1 MRNNFQPP
9 SGGFFCV
16 KIPSWCRPH
25 CGGTFGSQSG
35 FCFYAAMYKGEV
47 IEEFTKAQ
55 LSKFYKKWG
64 KLTGKELAE
73 ALENLNYYNKEYPV
87 NTLKPLVKASSVYM
101 EFGSKGQKLIRT
113 VDNEVESILIKF
125 TKNEINEKVM
135 VSGMVYK
142 NSLQNEVFTAT
153 NFLKEEIDKGKG
165 VVLQRFI
172 EEMHP
177 TLKKRF
183 DKHIAS
189 IKAGNVNAAE
199 SDIMRA
205 GWAGSHGEIR
215 ALDALLKKVD
225 PAGKLGDAV
234 FNDVTGYNRFLR
246 AGAKEIQPPCVHCY
260 YITTGVKFIGF

>member
-1 MRNNFQPP
+1 
-9 SGGFFCV
+9 
-16 KIPSWCRPH
+16 
-25 CGGTFGSQSG
+25 
-35 FCFYAAMYKGEV
+35 MYKGEV

-113 VDNEVESILIKF
+113 VDNELESILIKF

-246 AGAKEIQPPCVHCY
+246 AGAKEIQPPCVQCY